1 MQYEPL
7 TQDEED
13 AFLKM
18 QEEQRKAEEERRRR
32 EEEER
37 QRQMQRQQ
45 QSSPAMG
52 GMGGMDP
59 SMMSGM
65 MGGGASSPAAGGI
78 TGGGAGAAGA
88 GAGGAG
94 ASGGSAGASG
104 LASFWPAAV
113 VAAIVGHNEWAKKKD
128 LHTDKD
134 GIAGRALIKDS
145 VYYQEKGNEKL
156 DGLGDEW
163 RLAAQGSSP
172 VDLFKGDTWKTAAS
186 LAAKGGIVGK
196 ALKKIF

>member
-7 TQDEED
+7 TPDEES

-18 QEEQRKAEEERRRR
+18 QEDARKAEEERKRR

-37 QRQMQRQQ
+37 QRMLLRQQ
-45 QSSPAMG
+45 QQQSPQMG
-52 GMGGMDP
+52 GIDP
-59 SMMSGM
+59 SMMSSM
-65 MGGGASSPAAGGI
+65 MGGGGAGSAGAAEGGI
-78 TGGGAGAAGA
+78 AVGGGGAS
-88 GAGGAG
+88 AGGAG

-104 LASFWPAAV
+104 MMSFWPAAV
-113 VAAIVGHNEWAKKKD
+113 VAAVVGHNEWAKKKD

-134 GIAGRALIKDS
+134 GLAGRALIKDS